1 MCDTSELDSTG
12 KQVRPPMNKP
22 DIPVTGGQLIDWA
35 KEQQQL
41 LYLDNARGER
51 KYPQFLFLFTRLS
64 TVTDAVP
71 HRPYLT

>member
-1 MCDTSELDSTG
+1 MCDTSELDNTG

-51 KYPQFLFLFTRLS
+51 MQKRGGKDYEVF
-64 TVTDAVP
+64 VDTDESEVKWW
-71 HRPYLT
+71 